1 MATDDLVA
9 LIERFEGARD
19 ELRGVISE
27 AHTAMRDLRDTKRQI
42 DAAMVEVHDA
52 IDTGVDDAIQ
62 AAIKGKLEAIQ
73 PYLSQKMEDTGD
85 RIERQLDRLVK
96 RLTTARDGV
105 DMRALLEQFAAGEMP
120 TAFVPPPAPR
130 PSRRVT
136 PKGGARGKRR
146 ED

>member
-42 DAAMVEVHDA
+42 DAAMVEVRDA
-52 IDTGVDDAIQ
+52 IDTGVNQAIQ
-62 AAIKGKLEAIQ
+62 NAITGKLEAIQ
-73 PYLSQKMEDTGD
+73 PYLSAKMDETSN
-85 RIERQLDRLVK
+85 RIEHRLERLAK
-96 RLTTARDGV
+96 RLATAGDGV
-105 DMRALLEQFAAGEMP
+105 DMVAVLERLADGQMP
-120 TAFVPPPAPR
+120 DAFVPRPPPR

-136 PKGGARGKRR
+136 PKGGTRGKRR
-146 ED
+146 DD